1 MKSAALVAAALALA
15 LGAPRAEAAG
25 LAASILEIE
34 VNASRHARYQPWSR
48 SVRTTFRN
56 GLAIAGERILSTAS
70 GLHHATMV
78 RVRKEDRAH
87 WWIAEVVWAD
97 HHADLAVLSVE
108 DEAFWRATPAA
119 SLAER
124 VPDGGMVR
132 IWSFLDGRV
141 ESVPAAVRRLHVP
154 AAPGRL
160 VRHLMLEVTSE
171 PESGASPRIVA
182 AGGEVIGLAAAGDG
196 RRLDAIPA
204 PLMRGLLE
212 RKRGDREA
220 TLSYYPF
227 SWQGTE
233 NPATT
238 AYLGLPG
245 APRGIVV
252 GEVPAG
258 SAFSGHL
265 EPRDLVLSIDGFGI
279 ESDGDYLDPI
289 HGPLPF
295 GNLATRGKFAG
306 DLSTFEIWRDGR
318 VLHLDLPLPRAS
330 FSDALVPC
338 HTLERPPQY
347 VVAGGLV
354 FQPLTVDYLRIW
366 GEEWWT
372 AAPFRLRYYTR
383 QPPTPERPHLVVLS
397 QVLPDVFNLGY
408 QDYAF
413 LVVDRINGR
422 IIATLRDVEEAL
434 RTPLTPLAGDHVVEF
449 LPNHGPT
456 RLVLDGAGLDEATRR
471 VVRKYG
477 LPAARR
483 IH

>member
-1 MKSAALVAAALALA
+1 MKSAALLATALAAA
-15 LGAPRAEAAG
+15 LGAPRAEAAA
-25 LAASILEIE
+25 LAESILEIE
-34 VNASRHARYQPWSR
+34 VNASRHAHYQPWSR
-48 SVRTTFRN
+48 SVRTTYQN
-56 GLAIAGERILSTAS
+56 GLALAGERILSTAS
-70 GLHHATMV
+70 GLRHATLV
-78 RVRKEDRAH
+78 RVRKEERAH

-97 HHADLAVLSVE
+97 HHADLALLSVE

-124 VPDGGMVR
+124 VPDGGPVR
-132 IWSFLDGRV
+132 IWGFLDGRV
-141 ESVPAAVRRLHVP
+141 ESAPAAVRRLHVP

-160 VRHLMLEVTSE
+160 VRHLMLEITSDL
-171 PESGASPRIVA
+171 ESGASSQVVA
-182 AGGEVIGLAAAGDG
+182 AGGEVVGLAAAGDG
-196 RRLDAIPA
+196 RRLQAIPA
-204 PLMRGLLE
+204 PLIGGLLE

-220 TLSYYPF
+220 TLSYHPF

-245 APRGIVV
+245 APRGVVV
-252 GEVPAG
+252 GEVAAG
-258 SAFSGHL
+258 STFSGRL

-279 ESDGDYLDPI
+279 GSDGDYLDPV

-306 DLSTFEIWRDGR
+306 DLSTFEIWRGGR
-318 VLHLDLPLPRAS
+318 TLRLDLPLPRAR
-330 FSDALVPC
+330 FSDALVPYR
-338 HTLERPPQY
+338 TLEGPPQY
-347 VVAGGLV
+347 LVAGGLV

-366 GEEWWT
+366 GEEWWK

-383 QPPTPERPHLVVLS
+383 EPPTPERPHLVVLS
-397 QVLPDVFNLGY
+397 QVLPDLFNLGY

-422 IIATLRDVEEAL
+422 IVATLRDVEEAL
-434 RTPLTPLAGDHVVEF
+434 RTPLAGDHVVEF

-456 RLVLDGAGLDEATRR
+456 RLVLGGAGLDEATRR

-477 LPAARR
+477 LPAARV